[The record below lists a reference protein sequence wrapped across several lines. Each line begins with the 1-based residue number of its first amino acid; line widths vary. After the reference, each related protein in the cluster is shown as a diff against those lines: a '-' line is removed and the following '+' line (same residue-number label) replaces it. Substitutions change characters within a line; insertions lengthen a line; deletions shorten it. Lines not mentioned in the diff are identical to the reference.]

1 MKPIYYIA
9 IILLLLTPASV
20 HFGYSE
26 EVKDLV
32 KKESPDKKEKLNK
45 KNIKEPI
52 TKELIDTNSKK
63 VNPQTNTN
71 IQTVKHVQD
80 LSDED
85 TEWSNADIFMVLFTA
100 ILALFTIGL
109 WREANRSVKITE
121 NTAKRQL
128 RAYIFAR
135 LADGEK
141 LFPDEINCLSV
152 PIIIENHGQTP
163 GHQLKISTFVNI
175 YKNPLNETLDPP
187 NFQNGSQTY
196 LAPGQIIRMYP
207 TLPRSLKEVEV
218 NAITSKEG
226 SFYVW
231 GYLEYIDIFDNKQKT
246 EFRLYSTGA
255 DFTRGEL
262 AYSLEGNT
270 AT

>member
-121 NTAKRQL
+121 HR
-128 RAYIFAR
+128 
-135 LADGEK
+135 
-141 LFPDEINCLSV
+141 
-152 PIIIENHGQTP
+152 
-163 GHQLKISTFVNI
+163 
-175 YKNPLNETLDPP
+175 
-187 NFQNGSQTY
+187 
-196 LAPGQIIRMYP
+196 
-207 TLPRSLKEVEV
+207 
-218 NAITSKEG
+218 
-226 SFYVW
+226 
-231 GYLEYIDIFDNKQKT
+231 QKT
-246 EFRLYSTGA
+246 IESVYFCTTCRW
-255 DFTRGEL
+255 
-262 AYSLEGNT
+262 
-270 AT
+270 